1 MWTRNRQGRALEFQF
16 LRKKRKMIKSWEINP
31 NYDFIYIIKEIMI
44 FMNINVR
51 KSKLFFYNSK
61 NFKV

>member
-1 MWTRNRQGRALEFQF
+1 MILFYIVFYYNF
-16 LRKKRKMIKSWEINP
+16 LTL
-31 NYDFIYIIKEIMI
+31 IKEIMI